1 MTEEELKLRKGLKIL
16 SGGNFV
22 QKLFGNANYDKIL
35 RSYKKEF
42 IQTRRRK
49 DGTTY
54 LYHTGKKSEITENQ
68 IQDDIE
74 LKFTGSKTPIKDFNY
89 LKAKRNLE
97 GLDKEITWKN
107 LTFGDLYTKVRQRFS
122 EKQYAGEGLPNEG
135 QFIGTEFDINRKERL
150 TKRVQG
156 LEEELARQSDDSIT
170 PGKVAPPNYEY
181 RLKQFNKPVIKSKD
195 GGATVKSVEPGQA
208 KYPWSIQQLQGIN
221 NLNGALKTYSGE
233 E

>member
-97 GLDKEITWKN
+97 GLDKEITWNN
-107 LTFGDLYTKVRQRFS
+107 LTFNDLYTKVRRRFS
-122 EKQYAGEGLPNEG
+122 EKQYAGEDLPNEG
-135 QFIGTEFDINRKERL
+135 QFLGTKFDINRKERL
-150 TKRVQG
+150 TKRVQKFKKG
-156 LEEELARQSDDSIT
+156 SSYDIDVPGEVKKSESPLTLFLNTFESKQMINKAKEDVPLIET
-170 PGKVAPPNYEY
+170 PYK
-181 RLKQFNKPVIKSKD
+181 L
-195 GGATVKSVEPGQA
+195 
-208 KYPWSIQQLQGIN
+208 PWSSTQQKSIN
-221 NLNGALKTYSGE
+221 EINAAEKEVNNAESL
-233 E
+233 